1 MDNLSEENANENI
14 KIFSG
19 LLTEI
24 EKVNRYLS
32 KREPIKFNTI
42 TQFCISNNVIFN

>member
-1 MDNLSEENANENI
+1 MIECKIVLTKFFRSIMDNLSEENANENI

-24 EKVNRYLS
+24 EKV
-32 KREPIKFNTI
+32 
-42 TQFCISNNVIFN
+42 